1 MSFEMKNKVENQPFS
16 GNWDGDYREDEFE
29 SASLQIGAECLD
41 QFLGNAKEAISRY
54 PGHTAEIVLTS
65 VFNLLTIDEPLD
77 EIFGHVL
84 QLINAND
91 TINYRVQ

>member
-1 MSFEMKNKVENQPFS
+1 MSLRIKQKTENQPFA
-16 GNWDGDYREDEFE
+16 GNCYREDE
-29 SASLQIGAECLD
+29 SASLQIGAECLNRY
-41 QFLGNAKEAISRY
+41 LGNANKAISKY
-54 PGHTAEIVLTS
+54 PEHTAEIVLTS

-91 TINYRVQ
+91 TINYSVQ